1 MAAAPPVRGE
11 GEKKGR
17 AIAGPAQ
24 EIRRVTLFRGH
35 FLNQEASNPETWL

>member
-1 MAAAPPVRGE
+1 MDCRPPWGGE

-24 EIRRVTLFRGH
+24 KIRRVTLFRGH
-35 FLNQEASNPETWL
+35 FLNQEASNPET